1 MRVVALTVAVA
12 VALVAVAAA
21 VVGATGSGPGAAH
34 SGSTLEGT
42 WVDRDGNGTL
52 ERAAGEPLLERPSGA
67 RAARPG
73 RELTTFAQVS
83 DSHVRDEESPA
94 RLTLLDRLG
103 PPFNSTFRP
112 HEALSA
118 QTLAATVG
126 ALNRVRLDG
135 VVMTGD
141 IVDSA
146 QRNELDTALSV
157 LEGGRVDPDSGR
169 RGYDGPQ
176 TATEPDPFFYRPDAD
191 APRRPGLLERAQRPF
206 RSPGL
211 KAPWFALPGNHDLLF
226 QGELAPGAA
235 LRRLATGS
243 RRLVDL
249 NPRARRLARGGERSL
264 ARAGELL
271 RDDALPGPTT
281 PTPVDPRRNFLDP
294 SGLARRLRAAGALGP
309 RARGLES
316 SFDLGPEVRGIA
328 LDVVRRERG
337 SGGIVRATSRAFLS
351 RELRAAGR
359 RRVVVFSH
367 QPLGSAAGGPAL
379 LRLLARDPRVVAV
392 VSGHTHRNSIRSFG
406 GLWLVETASLADF
419 PQQARVLRLIET
431 DRGLALETWM
441 VDGRSAPLADTAR
454 ELAYLDTQGGRV
466 TRASGGL
473 EDRNVRLHRSR

>member
-1 MRVVALTVAVA
+1 MRGRPAALLVVVALAA
-12 VALVAVAAA
+12 VALAM
-21 VVGATGSGPGAAH
+21 VGATGSEPSESR
-34 SGSTLEGT
+34 SGSTLRGT
-42 WVDRDGNGTL
+42 WGDRDGNGTL
-52 ERAAGEPLLERPSGA
+52 ERGPGEPLLDRTELA
-67 RAARPG
+67 RASRPV
-73 RELTTFAQVS
+73 RELATFAQVT

-126 ALNRVRLDG
+126 ALNRLRLDG
-135 VVMTGD
+135 VVITGD

-157 LEGGRVDPDSGR
+157 LGGGSVDPGSGAP
-169 RGYDGPQ
+169 GYDGPQ

-211 KAPWFALPGNHDLLF
+211 KAPWFAVPGNHDLLF

-235 LRRLATGS
+235 LQRIAAGS

-249 NPRARRLARGGERSL
+249 SPRARRLARGGERSL
-264 ARAGELL
+264 AGAGELL
-271 RDDALPGPTT
+271 REGGLPGPTAAT
-281 PTPVDPRRNFLDP
+281 PADPRRLLLSP
-294 SGLARRLRAAGALGP
+294 AGLARRLRAAGALGP
-309 RARGLES
+309 TVQGLES
-316 SFDLGPEVRGIA
+316 SFDLGLEARGIA
-328 LDVVRRERG
+328 LDVVRRDRG
-337 SGGIVRATSRAFLS
+337 SGGIVRPASVAFLR

-367 QPLGSAAGGPAL
+367 QPLRSAEGGQAL

-392 VSGHTHRNSIRSFG
+392 VSGHTHRNSIRPFR

-419 PQQARVLRLIET
+419 PQQARVLRMVRTE
-431 DRGLALETWM
+431 RGLALETWM
-441 VDGRSAPLADTAR
+441 VDGHSAPLAETAR

-466 TRASGGL
+466 TRASGGRG
-473 EDRNVRLHRSR
+473 DRNARLYLAR

>member
-1 MRVVALTVAVA
+1 MRARALLVVVVLAA
-12 VALVAVAAA
+12 VALL
-21 VVGATGSGPGAAH
+21 VVGTPGSEAPA
-34 SGSTLEGT
+34 SRPGSTLEAT
-42 WVDRDGNGTL
+42 WTDRDGNGTL
-52 ERAAGEPLLERPSGA
+52 EPGPGEPLLDRTELAPASRPV
-67 RAARPG
+67 
-73 RELTTFAQVS
+73 RELATFAQVS
-83 DSHVRDEESPA
+83 DSHVRDEESPG

-118 QTLAATVG
+118 QSLAATVS
-126 ALNRVRLDG
+126 ALNGLRLDA

-141 IVDSA
+141 ITDNA
-146 QRNELDTALSV
+146 QRNELEAALSA
-157 LEGGRVDPDSGR
+157 LGGGRVDPESGR
-169 RGYDGPQ
+169 PGYDGPQ
-176 TATEPDPFFYRPDAD
+176 TASEPDPFFYRPDAD

-235 LRRLATGS
+235 LQRIATGS

-249 NPRARRLARGGERSL
+249 SPRARRLARGGERSL
-264 ARAGELL
+264 AAAGELL
-271 RDDALPGPTT
+271 RDGGLPGPTV
-281 PTPVDPRRNFLDP
+281 PTPSDPRRALLSP
-294 SGLARRLRAAGALGP
+294 SELARRLRAAGALGP
-309 RARGLES
+309 RSQGLES

-328 LDVVRRERG
+328 LDVVRRDRG
-337 SGGIVRATSRAFLS
+337 SGGVVRAASLAWLR

-367 QPLGSAAGGPAL
+367 QPLRSAEGGQAL

-392 VSGHTHRNSIRSFG
+392 VSGHTHRNKIRPFG

-419 PQQARVLRLIET
+419 PQQSRALRLVRTE
-431 DRGLALETWM
+431 RGLALETWM
-441 VDGRSAPLADTAR
+441 VDGRSVPLADTAR

-466 TRASGGL
+466 TRASGGRG
-473 EDRNVRLHRSR
+473 DRNARLYLSR